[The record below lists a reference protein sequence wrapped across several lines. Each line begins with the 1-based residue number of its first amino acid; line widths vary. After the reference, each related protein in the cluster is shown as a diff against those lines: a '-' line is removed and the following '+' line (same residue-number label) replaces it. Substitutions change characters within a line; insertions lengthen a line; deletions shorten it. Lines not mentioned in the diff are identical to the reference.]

1 MQKFPLYLKYM
12 SMYLYRLIGFVERH
26 NLLCKEQYGFF
37 MGTNTTDTIVDFV
50 TKAIN
55 ALHEKYNAVGVF

>member
-1 MQKFPLYLKYM
+1 M
-12 SMYLYRLIGFVERH
+12 SMYLYRLIGFLERH
-26 NLLCKEQYGFF
+26 NLFCKELNGLF

-55 ALHEKYNAVGVF
+55 ALHENYNAVGVF